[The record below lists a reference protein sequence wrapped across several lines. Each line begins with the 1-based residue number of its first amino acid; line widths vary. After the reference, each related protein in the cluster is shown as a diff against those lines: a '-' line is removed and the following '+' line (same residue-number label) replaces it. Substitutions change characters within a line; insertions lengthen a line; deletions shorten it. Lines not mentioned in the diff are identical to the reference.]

1 MNLLGWLKRR
11 GGTNGDRRLTD
22 WQRSWSTAALTAD
35 GTQVAA
41 LRAAL
46 DGLGLPEEDVE
57 IEREMLDALEH
68 LVALAA
74 SVGAGPLPIVETG
87 HRVVGAETCHFTAP
101 ASMPDDTA
109 QPSGRLLLTGGRA
122 IFVGGARGATVPWHS
137 VGEVVHAD
145 RDLIL
150 IRADRE
156 QLYRF
161 RFNSYSDALCGAFL
175 AQRLMPARRRQ
186 AQDL

>member
-1 MNLLGWLKRR
+1 MNLFGWLKGR
-11 GGTNGDRRLTD
+11 GGTNGDRRLD
-22 WQRSWSTAALTAD
+22 AWQRSWSTAALAAD
-35 GTQVAA
+35 GTQLAA
-41 LRAAL
+41 LRTAL
-46 DGLGLPEEDVE
+46 DGLGLPEEDIE

-68 LVALAA
+68 VAALAA
-74 SVGAGPLPIVETG
+74 SVGAGALPVVETG
-87 HRVVGAETCHFTAP
+87 HRVVGTEPCHFTAP
-101 ASMPDDTA
+101 ASMPDDAA

-122 IFVGGARGATVPWHS
+122 IFVGGARGATVHWHS

-161 RFNSYSDALCGAFL
+161 RLNSYSDALCGAFL
-175 AQRLMPARRRQ
+175 ARRLMPARRRQ
-186 AQDL
+186 APDL